1 MAFSYAGHDAR
12 YAVLRAASIFAVRGY
27 GSGSPDLHA
36 SVESMVCHT
45 GFEPSALDSLHPS
58 TISDGVERVVF
69 NRLRC
74 VNALLSRTRL
84 ALSRRQAYQLCRV
97 IVAGADRVTV
107 CSRARHAFALLDSD
121 RRPIPASFI
130 PASDRV
136 TDSKRDWETNAS
148 DHFPGVLVW
157 RVLDLDPW
165 HREYIT
171 NQVRVFFEDY
181 WCRCYYVSDNRWDK
195 YRNPHTRADQ
205 SMANAAGY
213 GDWFLVCKWCE
224 LGAAG
229 KIENHPYA
237 DIFRDICKLWE
248 STSGPGRMGDI

>member
-1 MAFSYAGHDAR
+1 MAFKYVGHDAR

-36 SVESMVCHT
+36 SVESMISAT
-45 GFEPSALDSLHPS
+45 GFQPSALDSLHPS
-58 TISDGVERVVF
+58 TISDGVERVAF

-74 VNALLSRTRL
+74 VNHLLSRTRL

-97 IVAGADRVTV
+97 IVAGADRVRV
-107 CSRARHAFALLDSD
+107 CHKARHAFQLLDSD
-121 RRPIPASFI
+121 RRSIPATFI

-136 TDSKRDWETNAS
+136 VDPRRDWDSNAS

-171 NQVRVFFEDY
+171 NQVRAFFADY
-181 WCRCYYVSDNRWDK
+181 WDRVTYVSDSPWMK
-195 YRNPHTRADQ
+195 YRNPDTRADQ
-205 SMANAAGY
+205 SMADCAGY
-213 GDWFLVCKWCE
+213 GDFFLLCKWCE

-229 KIENHPYA
+229 KISGHPYA
-237 DIFRDICKLWE
+237 DIFRDIVALWE
-248 STSGPGRMGDI
+248 STSGPGRMVGI

>member
-1 MAFSYAGHDAR
+1 MAFSYAGHDSR

-36 SVESMVCHT
+36 SVESMLSNT
-45 GFEPSALDSLHPS
+45 GFEPSALDALHPS
-58 TISDGVERVVF
+58 TISNGVERLAF

-74 VNALLSRTRL
+74 VNTLLSRTRL

-107 CSRARHAFALLDSD
+107 CSRARHAFQLLDAF
-121 RRPIPASFI
+121 RRPMPPAFI

-136 TDSKRDWETNAS
+136 TDPSRDWETNAS

-157 RVLDLDPW
+157 RSIDLDPW
-165 HREYIT
+165 HREFIT
-171 NQVRVFFEDY
+171 NQVRDFYHDY
-181 WCRCYYVSDNRWDK
+181 WCRCYYVSDSRWDK
-195 YRNPHTRADQ
+195 YRNPSTRTDQ
-205 SMANAAGY
+205 SMSDAAGY
-213 GDWFLVCKWCE
+213 GDWFLLCKWCE

-237 DIFRDICKLWE
+237 DLFRDICKLWN
-248 STSGPGRMGDI
+248 SNDSGGAWL